1 MADTDYPI
9 LKPKLPG
16 QRRLLALD
24 GGGIRGLVTLGILEK
39 QEADLAAA
47 SGTDALFRLS
57 DFFDFVGGTST
68 GAILA
73 TGVAMALNVGVWHG
87 TAWFFRFESTL

>member
-1 MADTDYPI
+1 MTDTDYPI
-9 LKPKLPG
+9 LKPKYSD

-39 QEADLAAA
+39 LEADLRAA
-47 SGTDALFRLS
+47 SDAGASFRLS
-57 DFFDFVGGTST
+57 DFFDFIGGTST

-73 TGVAMALNVGVWHG
+73 AGLAIGKSW
-87 TAWFFRFESTL
+87 RS